1 MMAIFFDATYMIMI
15 DSDFA
20 ILEFLRNH
28 QALYSNKSIILK
40 QGNFL
45 QFLVVEKLAQRYQ
58 YFYSAL

>member
-1 MMAIFFDATYMIMI
+1 MIMI

-20 ILEFLRNH
+20 ILEFLRNY
-28 QALYSNKSIILK
+28 QALYSNKSIILT

-45 QFLVVEKLAQRYQ
+45 QYLIVEKLAQRHQ